1 VPYTVITIRPEHWEQ
16 FRDIRLQMLADTPI
30 AFGET
35 LEHAQAATE
44 ASWLARVARAT
55 QPDRTAVAAVDDA
68 TGRWI
73 GTMSAYLSEPGV
85 ATVAAVWVAPEHRGA
100 AAGVTDQ
107 LMGAIVD
114 WARDTA
120 HATALRLSVHEQNT
134 RATAYFERVGFRPTG
149 ETQDYELDPGGD
161 LRVLQRDL

>member
-1 VPYTVITIRPEHWEQ
+1 VPITVTTIRPDQWEE

-44 ASWLARVARAT
+44 TSWLARVKRAT
-55 QPDRTAVAAVDDA
+55 QPDRTAVAAVDDDD
-68 TGRWI
+68 RWI

-100 AAGVTDQ
+100 TTGVTDQ
-107 LMGAIVD
+107 LMDAITT

-120 HATALRLSVHEQNT
+120 HASALRLAVHEDNT
-134 RATAYFERVGFRPTG
+134 RANAYFERVGFHPTG
-149 ETQDYELDPGGD
+149 ETQTYELEPGGE

>member
-1 VPYTVITIRPEHWEQ
+1 MPITVITISPDQWEE
-16 FRDIRLQMLADTPI
+16 FRDIRLRMLEDTPI

-35 LEHAQAATE
+35 LEHARAATKT
-44 ASWLARVARAT
+44 SWLARLARAT
-55 QPDRTAVAAVDDA
+55 QPDRTAVAAVDED
-68 TGRWI
+68 GQWV

-100 AAGVTDQ
+100 ECRGDRR
-107 LMGAIVD
+107 LMDAITE

-120 HATALRLSVHEQNT
+120 HARALRLAVHEHNA

-149 ETQDYELDPGGD
+149 ETQAYELEPGGE

>member
-1 VPYTVITIRPEHWEQ
+1 MPYTVITIRPDQWVE

-55 QPDRTAVAAVDDA
+55 QPDRTAVAAVDE
-68 TGRWI
+68 TGHWV
-73 GTMSAYLSEPGV
+73 GTMSAYLSDPGV

-100 AAGVTDQ
+100 EAGVTDQ
-107 LMGAIVD
+107 LMDAITD
-114 WARDTA
+114 WARDTV
-120 HATALRLSVHEQNT
+120 HATALRLAVHEENA
-134 RATAYFERVGFRPTG
+134 RATAYFERVGFHPTG
-149 ETQDYELDPGGD
+149 ETQSYELEPGGD
-161 LRVLQRDL
+161 LRVMQRDL

>member
-1 VPYTVITIRPEHWEQ
+1 MPYTVITIRPEQWVE
-16 FRDIRLQMLADTPI
+16 FRDIRLRMLADTPI

-35 LEHAQAATE
+35 LEHAQAASE

-55 QPDRTAVAAVDDA
+55 QPDRTAVAAVDEDG
-68 TGRWI
+68 TWV

-100 AAGVTDQ
+100 EAGVTDL
-107 LMGAIVD
+107 LMEAITD
-114 WARDTA
+114 WARDTV
-120 HATALRLSVHEQNT
+120 HARALRLAVHEQNT

-149 ETQDYELDPGGD
+149 EVQAYELEPGGD